1 MILDVN
7 FFPGW
12 VRKSITFT
20 IDDGNLLLDRKLISY
35 VKPAGIKGT
44 FNLITP
50 LDPDFGPDGYR
61 QQYEGYEIANHS
73 RYHTYP
79 LFDDVTYTVSEEPFD
94 RETADPRLLYKTDE
108 EGVYHMHT
116 YAWNRASRDDLY
128 MEYVDNCTQELE
140 SVFGMDSIRGYVWP
154 YGAQNNKHVFEQ
166 LKARGFQSIRAA
178 GCVKDTT
185 GFSLPADR
193 FAWSYNA
200 DDSCLNDIARL
211 YEALP
216 DDGQL
221 RFFCFGVHAHDF
233 ENHCTW
239 GELEMFCKTMGSRP
253 DTYWYAMNHEIF
265 DYEDALKH
273 LRISGST
280 VTNPSAVDLY
290 IKADGQKYIVRAG
303 ETLRL

>member
-20 IDDGNLLLDRKLISY
+20 IDDGNLRLDRKLIDY

-50 LDPDFGPDGYR
+50 LDPGFSPDSYR

-73 RYHTYP
+73 RYHTHP
-79 LFDDVTYTVSEEPFD
+79 LFDGVDYTVCDEPFD
-94 RETADPRLLYKTDE
+94 RETADPRFLYKTEE
-108 EGVYHMHT
+108 EGLYYMHT
-116 YAWNRASRDDLY
+116 YTWNRASCDKLY
-128 MEYVDNCTQELE
+128 MEYVDSCTRDLE
-140 SVFGMDSIRGYVWP
+140 NVFGKGSIRGYVWP
-154 YGAQNNKHVFEQ
+154 YGAQNNKNVFEQ

-200 DDSCLNDIARL
+200 DDRCLNDIARL

-221 RFFCFGVHAHDF
+221 KFFCFGVHAHDF
-233 ENHCTW
+233 ENHGTW
-239 GELEMFCKTMGSRP
+239 GELEAFCKTMGSRP
-253 DTYWYAMNHEIF
+253 DSYWYAVNHEIF
-265 DYEDALKH
+265 DYEDAVNR

-280 VTNPSAVDLY
+280 VTNPGEVDLY
-290 IKADGQKYIVRAG
+290 IKADGQKHILRAG